1 MLSLL
6 HTPDGVRDYHG
17 QELADRAMVCERL
30 RKVFESRGYTE
41 VVTPVFE
48 YFDIFNAERGSVSS
62 RNMFKFYDNDG
73 ETLVLRPDFT
83 PAMAR
88 CAAKYFNDSPVPVR
102 LSYMGNTY
110 VNSSG
115 HRGKMREEMQAG
127 AELSGDDSC
136 YSDAEMLDMAAA
148 LFEKAGIH
156 DYIIDVGDVRFFRGL
171 LSETNLSD
179 EQRAK
184 IKRLLSKK
192 NFYRLTEV
200 LSEYGIDEKIAEGL
214 AELAELYGD
223 PEEVLAC
230 AEKFDVNEATH
241 TALGRLKD
249 ILRAAECYG
258 ITDRIRLDMGMIGRM
273 EYYTGMIFKAYAE
286 GAGEPVVS
294 GGRYDGLLSQ
304 FGRSVPAVG
313 FGMSVDVLMQAVEAS
328 ETYILSG
335 NSARMIVF
343 DDERSDEA
351 ILLAKQLRN
360 AGNNILLQRSVSI
373 DYAKHDESALRNVH
387 EIYILHAGTDEI
399 IHEKV

>member
-192 NFYRLTEV
+192 NF
-200 LSEYGIDEKIAEGL
+200 
-214 AELAELYGD
+214 
-223 PEEVLAC
+223 
-230 AEKFDVNEATH
+230 
-241 TALGRLKD
+241 
-249 ILRAAECYG
+249 
-258 ITDRIRLDMGMIGRM
+258 
-273 EYYTGMIFKAYAE
+273 
-286 GAGEPVVS
+286 
-294 GGRYDGLLSQ
+294 
-304 FGRSVPAVG
+304 
-313 FGMSVDVLMQAVEAS
+313 
-328 ETYILSG
+328 
-335 NSARMIVF
+335 
-343 DDERSDEA
+343 
-351 ILLAKQLRN
+351 
-360 AGNNILLQRSVSI
+360 
-373 DYAKHDESALRNVH
+373 
-387 EIYILHAGTDEI
+387 
-399 IHEKV
+399 